1 MQILDVHDD
10 NAHFFHD
17 LARAK
22 RRVLVVDYDHVSAP
36 GRSAGG
42 SGIPCPSI
50 FELLDCIMTTGTQ
63 VVLITEKEQAEF
75 ARLGPGPAPDVWGT
89 GGSMSPDVMLPAM
102 LSKLG
107 EDAAIAYLSD
117 RDRPLGPLPPTASD
131 ACTDP
136 DTACRQAFVQFL
148 IDWLRVCGGEFC

>member
-36 GRSAGG
+36 GRSGAG
-42 SGIPCPSI
+42 SGIPCPSVS
-50 FELLDCIMTTGTQ
+50 ELLDCIMTTGTQ
-63 VVLITEKEQAEF
+63 VVLITEKEQTEL
-75 ARLGPGPAPDVWGT
+75 ARMIPGPAPDVWGT
-89 GGSMSPDVMLPAM
+89 SGSTSPDVMLPAM

-117 RDRPLGPLPPTASD
+117 RDGPLPATASD
-131 ACTDP
+131 TGTDP

-148 IDWLRVCGGEFC
+148 VDWLRVCSGEFC